1 MSFNW
6 KGRLMFLESTQG
18 SLLLL
23 AEGRSLGPAQ
33 CLPTSGRGLASSW
46 FLACPDGQLR
56 LRVQQETQMGR
67 RATKR
72 TFLAQPFRI
81 TWDLGIPLALLP
93 APHLSCHHLLLLSL
107 SLAFNSPFTIFIEA
121 PWLLWKPKAAKEVEF
136 GEVLRFPGQHVL
148 L

>member
-1 MSFNW
+1 MNPERQYKGLFSGGKCPGCPSTW
-6 KGRLMFLESTQG
+6 KGRQVFLESTQG

-23 AEGRSLGPAQ
+23 AEGWSSGLAQ
-33 CLPTSGRGLASSW
+33 YLPTSGRGLVSSQ
-46 FLACPDGQLR
+46 FSACPDGQLH

-72 TFLAQPFRI
+72 TFLAQPSRI

-93 APHLSCHHLLLLSL
+93 APHLSCHHLLLLSSLL

-121 PWLLWKPKAAKEVEF
+121 P
-136 GEVLRFPGQHVL
+136 
-148 L
+148 